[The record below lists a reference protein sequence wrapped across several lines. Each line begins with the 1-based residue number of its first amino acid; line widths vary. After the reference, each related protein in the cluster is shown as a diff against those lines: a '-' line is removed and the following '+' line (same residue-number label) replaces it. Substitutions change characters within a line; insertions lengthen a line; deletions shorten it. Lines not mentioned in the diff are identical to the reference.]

1 MGKIV
6 GRVSE
11 EEVKEIREIFGRK
24 NALENLIKIV
34 NPNENNQL
42 YEKLIYDYNEI
53 LQKFQMWWSEKGDYY
68 AWEGCEDGV
77 WNIDFLTGDIY
88 LEI

>member
-11 EEVKEIREIFGRK
+11 EEVKEIREIFERK

-34 NPNENNQL
+34 NPN
-42 YEKLIYDYNEI
+42 
-53 LQKFQMWWSEKGDYY
+53 
-68 AWEGCEDGV
+68 
-77 WNIDFLTGDIY
+77 
-88 LEI
+88 